1 MEIFTVTGHSLLSPG
16 YTSILTWQALGNSD
30 TLPKFT
36 SDEKVNIQEVKD
48 IFIILY
54 LFTCLFIALF
64 GCIFKKKICSN
75 SSVMFCF
82 IVIGKIN
89 RMLYTTTRLFNRGR
103 INISHGKTRHRNRRF
118 DSCTYK

>member
-16 YTSILTWQALGNSD
+16 YTSILTWQALGNND

-48 IFIILY
+48 IFIILF
-54 LFTCLFIALF
+54 LFTCLYLLLSLAAFLKRKCAVT
-64 GCIFKKKICSN
+64 CSII
-75 SSVMFCF
+75 FCF

-89 RMLYTTTRLFNRGR
+89 RMLYTTT
-103 INISHGKTRHRNRRF
+103 
-118 DSCTYK
+118 